1 VAGMLL
7 FWTSLAYGGASQGV
21 NCTPTRWPPM
31 AAPNVLQSVLAA
43 ERDAVAGDAAG
54 QWLLGSL
61 YLYGLGVPKDFAA
74 GTRWIQTAAGTA
86 ARVLRNPRAS
96 DNLSDAE
103 LFATMLNAAEALPY
117 LVQESGATRGIAIFG
132 QEARGLIQALAGCF
146 DQR

>member
-1 VAGMLL
+1 
-7 FWTSLAYGGASQGV
+7 
-21 NCTPTRWPPM
+21 M

-132 QEARGLIQALAGCF
+132 REARGLIQALAGCF